1 MIMKNGV
8 NGLFYGCTRYDEYN
22 CKYSVN
28 RDGKWFQYIFFIINF
43 NKKIGIIHKIKLIYY
58 TYFKLYYS
66 FVNSTFLKSVKYTF
80 PSLSI
85 I

>member
-28 RDGKWFQYIFFIINF
+28 RDGKWF
-43 NKKIGIIHKIKLIYY
+43 
-58 TYFKLYYS
+58 
-66 FVNSTFLKSVKYTF
+66 
-80 PSLSI
+80 
-85 I
+85 